1 MPYVYNGS
9 KQDAE
14 EIIDPL
20 PPLVPHTP
28 RPPAVKRYATEEER
42 RAAKAETRRR
52 WRERNRERHLA
63 QQAAHDQKRRG
74 KAA

>member
-1 MPYVYNGS
+1 MYVYNGE
-9 KQDAE
+9 KQE
-14 EIIDPL
+14 SEPIDPL
-20 PPLVPHTP
+20 PPLAPHTP

-42 RAAKAETRRR
+42 KAAKAETRRL

-74 KAA
+74 KA